1 MNLMSNWS
9 FNRSANG
16 RQPPMQLAPFVHRD
30 QTAKLAHALDEREVY
45 EWLVTR
51 GFFPEAYVLPPC
63 FTVTKYPAYGK
74 VYFPHTQKTF
84 TPRITEYQQV
94 HFPKTDY
101 TDRTFGVIDPELHS
115 DLAYAFASNW
125 DTVLGAIFHP
135 DNRVCSYSF
144 PVPLDSNNPGSVG
157 QLRSGRMIYE
167 FIEMAE
173 NDIAAI
179 AHRFKFLIKSDVKNF
194 YPSIYTHSIPWALH
208 GKTFIREGAN
218 RHNYDFVGNR
228 LDKLFQ
234 HSNDKCTNGLPI
246 GPAVSDIAAEL
257 VMSAVDRQLSALI
270 PQDAVVVR
278 FKDDYRILVR
288 TESEGKT
295 IIKALQAALKD
306 YRLELND
313 EKTQFHSLPNGIFRE
328 WVSHYHAANRV
339 PKTYYTFRRFKE
351 TYLTVVAIDKANSG
365 CGVIDRFLADIITKK
380 YRLRVKLDKRTLP
393 KVLSLLLMLG
403 NLRTKAYPKVLAT
416 IESILQSPFGRR
428 HSAEIAEHLAEHLS
442 QLSEREAENRF
453 LIAWICYF
461 LRANDLNRFITAS
474 YKYKDPIVRA
484 TYTSRFTLYKHCKD
498 FKVFLGVEQAAKKTP
513 LLKHLDVFKPQ

>member
-1 MNLMSNWS
+1 M
-9 FNRSANG
+9 A
-16 RQPPMQLAPFVHRD
+16 LAPFNHRV
-30 QTAKLAHALDEREVY
+30 QTAKLARALDKKDVY
-45 EWLVTR
+45 EWLVTT
-51 GFFPEAYVLPPC
+51 GYFPEAYVLPPC
-63 FTVTKYPAYGK
+63 FAVTKHPKYGK
-74 VYFPHTQKTF
+74 VYFTHTAKKYM
-84 TPRITEYQQV
+84 PRVTEYQQV

-115 DLAYAFASNW
+115 DLAYTFASNW
-125 DTVLGAIFHP
+125 KTVLGAIFHP
-135 DNRVCSYSF
+135 KNKVCSYSF
-144 PVPLDSNNPGSVG
+144 PVPLDSKNPGSIG

-194 YPSIYTHSIPWALH
+194 YPSLYTHSIPWALH
-208 GKTFIREGAN
+208 GKTLIRKPAN
-218 RHNYDFVGNR
+218 RTNYSFVGNR

-234 HSNDKCTNGLPI
+234 NSNDGCTNGLPI

-257 VMSAVDRQLSALI
+257 VMSAVDRQLSASI
-270 PQDAVVVR
+270 PADAVVVR

-288 TESEGKT
+288 SESDGRT

-313 EKTQFHSLPNGIFRE
+313 EKTQFHNLPAGIFRD
-328 WVSHYHAANRV
+328 WVSQYHAANRT
-339 PKTYYTFRRFKE
+339 PKQYYPFRRFKE
-351 TYLTVVAIDKANSG
+351 TYLSVVAIDRANVG
-365 CGVIDRFLADIITKK
+365 CGVIDRFLADIVTKK

-403 NLRTKAYPKVLAT
+403 GLRTKAFPKVLAT
-416 IESILQSPFGRR
+416 IESILQSPFGKK
-428 HSAEIAEHLAEHLS
+428 HIAEIAEHLADHLA
-442 QLSEREAENRF
+442 QLSVRETENRY
-453 LIAWICYF
+453 LIAWISYF
-461 LRANDLNRFITAS
+461 LRANSLTSYIKAK

-498 FKVFLGVEQAAKKTP
+498 FQVFLPVKKAAKSMP

>member
-1 MNLMSNWS
+1 M
-9 FNRSANG
+9 
-16 RQPPMQLAPFVHRD
+16 PLAPFVHRN
-30 QTAKLAHALDEREVY
+30 QTADLACALGEKEVY

-63 FTVTKYPAYGK
+63 FKVTKHPPYGK
-74 VYFPHTQKTF
+74 VYFPHTAKKF
-84 TPRITEYQQV
+84 EPRVTEYQEV

-101 TDRTFGVIDPELHS
+101 TDRTFGIIDPELHS
-115 DLAYAFASNW
+115 DLASAFARNW
-125 DTVLGAIFHP
+125 KTILDEIFHP
-135 DNRVCSYSF
+135 KNKVCSYSF
-144 PVPLDSNNPGSVG
+144 PVPLDSKNPGSVG
-157 QLRSGRMIYE
+157 RLRSGRMIYE

-194 YPSIYTHSIPWALH
+194 YPSIYTHSISWALH
-208 GKTFIREGAN
+208 GKTFIRKNEN
-218 RHNYDFVGNR
+218 RRNYSFVGNR

-234 HSNDKCTNGLPI
+234 NLNDGCTIGLPI

-257 VMSAVDRQLSALI
+257 VMSAVDRQLSGSI
-270 PQDAVVVR
+270 PDNAVVVR

-288 TESEGKT
+288 TESDGRT
-295 IIKALQAALKD
+295 IVKALQAALKD

-313 EKTQFHSLPNGIFRE
+313 EKTQFHSLPNGIFRD
-328 WVSHYHAANRV
+328 WVSQYHAANRL
-339 PKTYYTFRRFKE
+339 PKAYYSFRRFKE
-351 TYLTVVAIDKANSG
+351 TYLSVVAIDRANAG

-403 NLRTKAYPKVLAT
+403 ALRTKAYPKVLAT
-416 IESILQSPFGRR
+416 IESILLSPFGKKR
-428 HSAEIAEHLAEHLS
+428 SAEIAEHLADHLS
-442 QLSEREAENRF
+442 QLSEREAENRY

-461 LRANDLNRFITAS
+461 LRANNLNGHITAK

-484 TYTSRFTLYKHCKD
+484 TYTNRFTLYEHCSD
-498 FKVFLGVEQAAKKTP
+498 FKVFLGVKQTAKSTS
-513 LLKHLDVFKPQ
+513 LLEHLDVFKPQ

>member
-1 MNLMSNWS
+1 M
-9 FNRSANG
+9 
-16 RQPPMQLAPFVHRD
+16 PLAPFVHRS
-30 QTAKLAHALDEREVY
+30 QTAKLARALDKKEVY

-51 GFFPEAYVLPPC
+51 GYFPEAYVLPPC
-63 FTVTKYPAYGK
+63 FTVTKHPAYGK
-74 VYFPHTQKTF
+74 IFFAHTPKKFQ
-84 TPRITEYQQV
+84 PRVTEYQQV

-101 TDRTFGVIDPELHS
+101 TDRTFGIVDPEIHS

-125 DTVLGAIFHP
+125 KTVLAAIFHP
-135 DNRVCSYSF
+135 KNKVCSYSF
-144 PVPLDSNNPGSVG
+144 PVPLDSSNLGSVG

-179 AHRFKFLIKSDVKNF
+179 AHRFKLLIKSDVKNF

-208 GKTFIREGAN
+208 GKTLIRKPAN
-218 RHNYDFVGNR
+218 RTDYSFVGNR

-234 HSNDKCTNGLPI
+234 NSNDGCTNGLPI

-257 VMSAVDRQLSALI
+257 VMSAVDRQLSASI
-270 PQDAVVVR
+270 PDDAVVVR

-288 TESEGKT
+288 SEADGRT

-313 EKTQFHSLPNGIFRE
+313 EKTQFHSLPSGIFRD
-328 WVSHYHAANRV
+328 WVSQYHAANRS
-339 PKTYYTFRRFKE
+339 PKDYYPFRRFKE
-351 TYLTVVAIDKANSG
+351 TYLSVVSIDRSNSG
-365 CGVIDRFLADIITKK
+365 CGVIDRFLADIVTKK

-403 NLRTKAYPKVLAT
+403 ALRTKAFPKVLAT
-416 IESILQSPFGRR
+416 IESILQSPFGKK
-428 HSAEIAEHLAEHLS
+428 HSAEISEHLADHLEE
-442 QLSEREAENRF
+442 LSKREAENRY

-461 LRANDLNRFITAS
+461 LRSNNLNGSIAAK
-474 YKYKDPIVRA
+474 YNYKDPIVRA
-484 TYTSRFTLYKHCKD
+484 TYTSRFTLYKHCTD
-498 FKVFLGVEQAAKKTP
+498 FKVFLAVKQAAKATS

>member
-1 MNLMSNWS
+1 M
-9 FNRSANG
+9 
-16 RQPPMQLAPFVHRD
+16 PLAPFVHRN
-30 QTAKLAHALDEREVY
+30 QTAKLARALDKKDVY

-63 FTVTKYPAYGK
+63 FAVTKHPAYGK
-74 VYFPHTQKTF
+74 VYFKHTPKKF
-84 TPRITEYQQV
+84 TPRVTEYQQV

-125 DTVLGAIFHP
+125 KTVLGAIFHP
-135 DNRVCSYSF
+135 RNRVCSYSF
-144 PVPLDSNNPGSVG
+144 PVPLDSKTPGSVG
-157 QLRSGRMIYE
+157 QLRTGRMIYE

-208 GKTFIREGAN
+208 GKTKIRKPAN
-218 RHNYDFVGNR
+218 RTNYSFVGNR

-234 HSNDKCTNGLPI
+234 NANDGCTNGLPI

-257 VMSAVDRQLSALI
+257 VMSAVDRQLSDAI
-270 PQDAVVVR
+270 PEDAVVVR

-288 TESEGKT
+288 NESDGRT
-295 IIKALQAALKD
+295 IIKALQAALKN

-313 EKTQFHSLPNGIFRE
+313 EKTQFHNLPNGIFRE
-328 WVSHYHAANRV
+328 WVSQYHSANRV
-339 PKTYYTFRRFKE
+339 PKAYYPFRRFKE
-351 TYLTVVAIDKANSG
+351 TYLSVVAIDRTNAG

-380 YRLRVKLDKRTLP
+380 HRLRVKLDRRTLP

-403 NLRTKAYPKVLAT
+403 ALRTKAYPKVLAT
-416 IESILQSPFGRR
+416 IESILKSPFGKK
-428 HSAEIAEHLAEHLS
+428 HSAEIAEHLADHLS
-442 QLSEREAENRF
+442 QLSKREAENRY

-461 LRANDLNRFITAS
+461 LRANSLNGHITVK

-484 TYTSRFTLYKHCKD
+484 TYTSRFTLYNHCKD
-498 FKVFLGVEQAAKKTP
+498 FKVFLGIKQAAKATP

>member
-1 MNLMSNWS
+1 MTL
-9 FNRSANG
+9 
-16 RQPPMQLAPFVHRD
+16 PPFVHCNL
-30 QTAKLAHALDEREVY
+30 TAKLARALDKKKVY

-63 FTVTKYPAYGK
+63 FMVTKHPAYGK
-74 VYFPHTQKTF
+74 VYFTHTPKTF
-84 TPRITEYQQV
+84 TPRVTEYQQV

-115 DLAYAFASNW
+115 DLAYALASNW
-125 DTVLGAIFHP
+125 KTVLGAIFHP
-135 DNRVCSYSF
+135 DNKVCSYSF
-144 PVPLDSNNPGSVG
+144 PVPLDSKNPGSVG

-208 GKTFIREGAN
+208 GKTFIRKPAN
-218 RHNYDFVGNR
+218 RTNYSFVGNR

-234 HSNDKCTNGLPI
+234 NSNDGCTNGLPI

-257 VMSAVDRQLSALI
+257 VMSAVDRQLSASI
-270 PQDAVVVR
+270 PDEAVVVR

-288 TESEGKT
+288 TESDGRT
-295 IIKALQAALKD
+295 IVKALQAALKD

-313 EKTQFHSLPNGIFRE
+313 EKTQFHSLPNGIFRD
-328 WVSHYHAANRV
+328 WVSQYHAANRA
-339 PKTYYTFRRFKE
+339 PKAYYPFRRFKE
-351 TYLTVVAIDKANSG
+351 TYLSVVAIDRANAG
-365 CGVIDRFLADIITKK
+365 CGVIDRFLADIVTKR

-403 NLRTKAYPKVLAT
+403 ALRTKAYPKVLAT
-416 IESILQSPFGRR
+416 IESVLQSPFGKK
-428 HSAEIAEHLAEHLS
+428 HSAEIAEHLADHLS
-442 QLSEREAENRF
+442 QLSKREAENRY

-461 LRANDLNRFITAS
+461 LRANGLSGHIATK
-474 YKYKDPIVRA
+474 YKYDDPVVRA

-498 FKVFLGVEQAAKKTP
+498 FKVFLGVKQAARKTP
-513 LLKHLDVFKPQ
+513 MLKHLDVFKPQ